1 MKIEHVT
8 IQSANYE
15 ESVRF
20 YQEIAGLMIQRSFSA
35 NGMRITMLANSEG
48 ETSVEIIDAPDN
60 AYSGYGISISF
71 AAGNVVEY
79 RKELEKKG
87 YVPTSMVTPEAHT
100 GFFFI
105 DDPNGVQ
112 VQFIG
117 RMHGD

>member
-20 YQEIAGLMIQRSFSA
+20 YQEIAGLMIQRSFSV
-35 NGMRITMLANSEG
+35 NEMRITMLANSEG
-48 ETSVEIIDAPDN
+48 ETSVEIIDAPGN
-60 AYSGYGISISF
+60 AYSGHGISVSF
-71 AAGNVVEY
+71 AVGDVAEY
-79 RKELEKKG
+79 RKKLEKKG
-87 YVPTSMVTPEAHT
+87 YAPTPMVTPEPHT

-117 RMHGD
+117 RMHSN